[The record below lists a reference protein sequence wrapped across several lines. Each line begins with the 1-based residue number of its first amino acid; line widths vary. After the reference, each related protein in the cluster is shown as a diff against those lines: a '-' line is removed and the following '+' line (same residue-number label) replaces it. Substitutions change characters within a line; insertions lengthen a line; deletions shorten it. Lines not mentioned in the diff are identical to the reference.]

1 MDNKNKQRVSVYID
15 KKLVDKMDMAVKISD
30 CNSRNE
36 FAVSAIEKYVA
47 QVMLDCEQEE
57 FTETLAS
64 EIAQANDTAMKK
76 VSSGLFRYAVYVDM
90 MVQMLAENMN
100 YSDSDLKELHRKAY
114 NNVRRTKGRVSL
126 DNMLLHAAIDETDE
140 EI

>member
-1 MDNKNKQRVSVYID
+1 MDNKNKRRVSVYID
-15 KKLVDKMDMAVKISD
+15 KKLVDKMDMAVKMSD

-36 FAVSAIEKYVA
+36 FVVSAIERYVA

-64 EIAQANDTAMKK
+64 AIAQANDTAMKK

-100 YSDSDLKELHRKAY
+100 YSDYDLKELQRKAY
-114 NNVRRTKGRVSL
+114 NNVRRTKGRVPL
-126 DNMLLHAAIDETDE
+126 DNMLSHAAIDETDE

>member
-1 MDNKNKQRVSVYID
+1 MDNKNKRRVSVYID
-15 KKLVDKMDMAVKISD
+15 KKLVDKMDMAVKMSD

-36 FAVSAIEKYVA
+36 FVVSAIERYVA

-64 EIAQANDTAMKK
+64 AIAQANDTAMKK

-100 YSDSDLKELHRKAY
+100 YSDYDLKELQRKAY
-114 NNVRRTKGRVSL
+114 NNVRRTKGRVPL
-126 DNMLLHAAIDETDE
+126 DNMLSHAAIDETDK